1 MRVRLLPS
9 TYAVC
14 RLDPREAVPEWP
26 RGDFISIS
34 RTPEELSIVCD
45 AASAPNDVKAER
57 DWRCF
62 ALEGPIP
69 FEVVGVAARITSAL
83 ADAKVSVFFVSTYD
97 TDYLLVRSSAVDAA
111 ITALRSARFDL

>member
-14 RLDPREAVPEWP
+14 RLDADAALPDWP
-26 RGDFISIS
+26 RGDFVSIA
-34 RTPEELSIVCD
+34 RTTDELSIVCD
-45 AASAPNDVKAER
+45 QTCVPHDVKTER

-97 TDYLLVRSSAVDAA
+97 TDYVLVRSSRLDVAM
-111 ITALRSARFDL
+111 TALRSARFDL